1 MAGVV
6 LSDMGPIEFIF
17 KTHFWGWDDLSD
29 LSDLW
34 TTGTIY
40 PIYGRR
46 ERFMDDGNDLSDLWT
61 IYPIYGRFMARR

>member
-40 PIYGRR
+40 GRR
-46 ERFMDDGNDLSDLWT
+46 ERFIRFMDDLSDLWT
-61 IYPIYGRFMARR
+61 IYG